1 MKKTFLLRFSTFF
14 LGCAVLGGCVGGGS
28 GPSLEEQVQQQD
40 MQLRQ
45 LQAEKADAWNQM
57 QAMRQELNDMKH
69 NMAEMRRASGQGGAD
84 PLLTPDPA
92 APAQQS
98 AGAQTPEGVQPWGGQ
113 PQQPAAP
120 APAPAGVQPQA
131 QGQPAPA
138 PKPSTP
144 GPVQAPSEAT
154 WGKANPDEQP
164 VAAPAAQKDLAQALY
179 DSGQNAFAARKYA
192 EARRSFSDF
201 TKNYSSHKL
210 MPDAQFYLAEC
221 YFQSNQFSDAAL
233 AYNEIITKYAKS
245 SRAPAAYLKQGICF
259 SKSGQK
265 AAAKA
270 RMQELIRKY
279 PNSSEAGRAKAFL
292 KTNG

>member
-1 MKKTFLLRFSTFF
+1 MKKSFLLRFSTFF
-14 LGCAVLGGCVGGGS
+14 LGCAALGGCVAGGS

-69 NMAEMRRASGQGGAD
+69 NMAEMKRASGQDPAD
-84 PLLTPDPA
+84 PLQAADPS
-92 APAQQS
+92 APAHQP
-98 AGAQTPEGVQPWGGQ
+98 AGAQTPEGVQPWGAQ

-120 APAPAGVQPQA
+120 AGAQPQA

-138 PKPSTP
+138 HQPSTP
-144 GPVQAPSEAT
+144 GPVQAPSEST

-192 EARRSFSDF
+192 EAQRSFSDF

-245 SRAPAAYLKQGICF
+245 ARAPAAYLKQGICF

-279 PNSSEAGRAKAFL
+279 PNSPEAGRAKAFL
-292 KTNG
+292 KTNA